1 MSKRTKAIGAIGLVL
16 GAVVLYLIF
25 SLSVGGHAAGPTH
38 IEPGNIGLVL
48 DTYSGDLEPHYMSAG
63 THYNGPW
70 ETVIEV
76 PTMQRTISLTN
87 NDKDASGSITAR
99 AIQVNTPT
107 NILTVDVSCQYHIDP
122 DKADDLWRKFHEQ
135 FENTDEFEAV
145 QLEPAVKEAVNYSMG
160 DMDTMKALTTAG
172 KQETEQQA
180 LKLLNDEWE
189 PQGIIFSNFMVRG
202 IEQDEET
209 KKLLSS
215 TLAKQQ
221 EISNAQL
228 ALQQQKIDNETLLQQ
243 ARADAKVNRLQN
255 STLTDLYL
263 QDQELGQVKRLY
275 LPSKDL
281 MNLLNK

>member
-1 MSKRTKAIGAIGLVL
+1 MPP
-16 GAVVLYLIF
+16 
-25 SLSVGGHAAGPTH
+25 GPTH

-48 DTYSGDLEPHYMSAG
+48 DTYSGNLEPHYMSAG

-87 NDKDASGSITAR
+87 TDRDASGAVTAR

-145 QLEPAVKEAVNYSMG
+145 QLEPAVKEAVNYAMG

-189 PQGIIFSNFMVRG
+189 PQGIVFSNFMVRG
-202 IEQDEET
+202 GRAGT
-209 KKLLSS
+209 TKPKSCCRPRSPSSRKFPMPSLPCSSKKL
-215 TLAKQQ
+215 T
-221 EISNAQL
+221 
-228 ALQQQKIDNETLLQQ
+228 T
-243 ARADAKVNRLQN
+243 
-255 STLTDLYL
+255 
-263 QDQELGQVKRLY
+263 KRFCSRRE
-275 LPSKDL
+275 P
-281 MNLLNK
+281 MRR